1 MGSSRLFDVVGI
13 FPLLDRGI
21 VGSELGYLNRN
32 RRAD

>member
-13 FPLLDRGI
+13 FPLLDHEI